1 MRGKFEERK
10 GPDRGTELAAEFN
23 NAIVRVFAND
33 PAGVSAMGCAI
44 ACLTILREYIGWV
57 PDKKWKRD
65 LLDKIWDDLYE
76 NWGLK

>member
-1 MRGKFEERK
+1 MTEFDERS
-10 GPDRGTELAAEFN
+10 GPDRGTELALEFQM
-23 NAIVRVFAND
+23 AIVRVFAKD
-33 PAGVSAMGCAI
+33 PAGVSAVGCAI
-44 ACLTILREYIGWV
+44 ASLTILRGYIGWV